1 MKDRIKLIRKEN
13 KLTQSEMAEKLN
25 VTQSVVAA
33 YENGKREP
41 RNNVIA
47 TICEKFDVCEKW
59 LRTGEGPMRP
69 TRTRQQEF
77 AFMMGQAMAEGNEIR
92 LAALSVLAR
101 IPPDRLEF
109 AKELVLSLA
118 AEFQKTEKEP
128 ES

>member
-13 KLTQSEMAEKLN
+13 KLTQSEMAERLN

-47 TICEKFDVCEKW
+47 TICEKFDVCEAW
-59 LRTGEGPMRP
+59 LRTGQEPKHP
-69 TRTRQQEF
+69 TRTRQQEI
-77 AFMMGQAMAEGNEIR
+77 ARMMGQAMAEGDPDR
-92 LAALSVLAR
+92 LSILTAALSLTPAQIAALKDLA
-101 IPPDRLEF
+101 LQ
-109 AKELVLSLA
+109 LA